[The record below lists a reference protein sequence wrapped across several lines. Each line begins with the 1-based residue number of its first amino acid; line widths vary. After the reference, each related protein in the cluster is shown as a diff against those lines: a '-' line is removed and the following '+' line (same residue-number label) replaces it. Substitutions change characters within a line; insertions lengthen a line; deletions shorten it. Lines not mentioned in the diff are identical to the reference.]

1 MTLIHELIMEEGY
14 TITKSLAERLKV
26 SERTLYNDL
35 EIVEDYLISNGYP
48 LNLDRKKGT
57 GIRLN
62 GLPHEKEKLMASIS
76 QSQSYYFSK
85 QELQKLIIF
94 HILQLPN
101 GKISQEEL
109 AEQLYV
115 NRKTIQENLKVI
127 KPYLE
132 QYGIKI
138 ISRPGVGTQVIGS
151 EQEKRK
157 LLVRTLREMK
167 RSDSKSPTLKEFFKQ
182 DTLEII
188 KNIVCEVL
196 QQNDDSSAVDLL
208 NIETH
213 IYFMLERMKS
223 KNEVILTDSE
233 MKAVENS
240 KAQELSSQVLAKLS
254 SVYPIDFSPNE
265 INYLALRI
273 ASTFPFS
280 RTELY
285 FDKEAE
291 GLTAFL
297 IEQLDDILGYSLS
310 KDRVLKKNL
319 MSHLSSTYFRLN
331 FNLNISNPLTENV
344 FNTYPQLFMV
354 IQLTVDDYFKQREG
368 FIPQE
373 EVAYLVIHFQASIE
387 RQKYQKSRIFKV
399 GLISEYSKAMA
410 SFIEARINRELPEI
424 KVVELFEYKEGINF
438 EVSQELD
445 FILSTVTLSHYN
457 IPVITISPMITE
469 SDVLDVEKYL
479 LEHGERIQKKHF
491 DLASFTHPFL
501 IYPQIQLEKPE
512 EILNFMGKMLV
523 ANHYVEEQF
532 VSEVL
537 KRDKYSST
545 RVAPEI
551 TLPHANPNFVCKS
564 TLSIATLKEPV
575 NWNGELIRLVILIA
589 VKKEELKNPE
599 FKKLFSV
606 IHYISQSPELMEKL
620 CQIQNPLEILNMLSI
635 YE

>member
-14 TITKSLAERLKV
+14 TITKSLAEKLKV

-35 EIVEDYLISNGYP
+35 EIVEDYLISNNYP
-48 LNLDRKKGT
+48 LKLDRKKGT

-62 GLPHEKEKLMASIS
+62 GLPHEKEKLMACIS
-76 QSQSYYFSK
+76 QGQSYYFSK

-94 HILQLPN
+94 HILQLPS

-115 NRKTIQENLKVI
+115 NRKTVQENLKVI
-127 KPYLE
+127 KPHLE

-138 ISRPGVGTQVIGS
+138 ISTPGVGTQVIGS

-157 LLVRTLREMK
+157 LLVKTLREMK

-182 DTLEII
+182 DTLGII
-188 KNIVCEVL
+188 KNIVGEVL
-196 QQNDDSSAVDLL
+196 QQNDGSSAVDLL

-223 KNEVILTDSE
+223 KNEVILSDSE
-233 MKAVENS
+233 IKAVENS

-273 ASTFPFS
+273 ASTFPSS

-297 IEQLDDILGYSLS
+297 IEQIDDILGYSLS
-310 KDRVLKKNL
+310 KDKVLKENL

-424 KVVELFEYKEGINF
+424 KVVELFEYKEGVDF
-438 EVSQELD
+438 EASQELD
-445 FILSTVTLSHYN
+445 FILSTVAFSHYN

-469 SDVLDVEKYL
+469 NDVLDVEKYL
-479 LEHGERIQKKHF
+479 LEHGERIQKKNF

-512 EILNFMGKMLV
+512 DILSFMGKMLV

-564 TLSIATLKEPV
+564 TLSIATLKEAV

-606 IHYISQSPELMEKL
+606 IHYISQSPELLEKL
-620 CQIQNPLEILNMLSI
+620 YQTQNPLEILNILSI